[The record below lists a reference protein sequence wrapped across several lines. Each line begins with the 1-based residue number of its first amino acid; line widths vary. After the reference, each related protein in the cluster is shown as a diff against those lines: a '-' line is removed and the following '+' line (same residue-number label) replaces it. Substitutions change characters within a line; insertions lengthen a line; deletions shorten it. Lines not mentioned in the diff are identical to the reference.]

1 MEQSFF
7 PEEGRW
13 YRGNIHSHTTRTDG
27 LCPPAQ
33 QIRDYSEQGYDFL
46 AITDHNVI
54 DSHRLG
60 EGLPIC
66 MIPGWE
72 RDIRHC
78 SDNTKCIHVVGLVP
92 SRRRRPP
99 AVRPAAAAAWKS
111 RISSFWMRCAPT
123 GSLLCWHTR
132 TGAG

>member
-66 MIPGWE
+66 MIPPLF
-72 RDIRHC
+72 RQYQMH
-78 SDNTKCIHVVGLVP
+78 P
-92 SRRRRPP
+92 RRR
-99 AVRPAAAAAWKS
+99 A
-111 RISSFWMRCAPT
+111 
-123 GSLLCWHTR
+123 GSLP
-132 TGAG
+132 GAGDPLP